1 MTSSSSAP
9 PRGASRPCGPSPPT
23 CRPTCRQPS
32 WSSCT
37 CRRRRPPPATILG
50 RAGPLPATHAADI
63 QPLPPG
69 TLLVAPPDRHLLVD
83 DDGARLTRG
92 PRENGHRPAVDP
104 LFRSAARAHGNRV
117 VGVVLSG
124 ALDDGSA
131 GLGAIKFRHGVT
143 VVQDP
148 DEALYDAMPRNAIEA
163 AAPDHVLPLAGIAAL
178 LGRLARE
185 EPAEPVAPV
194 GPELRLETDM
204 TALDPDVVHADDRP
218 GQPSPFSCPDCS
230 GVLFELQEGRLHRF
244 RCRVSHACPRTGV
257 AARQA
262 HGLEGALWAALRSL
276 EEKTALTRR
285 LAERAVQRGARL
297 SAERFWMHADDDERR
312 AELIREVLLAGD
324 AKALIGGLG
333 D

>member
-1 MTSSSSAP
+1 MSPAAP
-9 PRGASRPCGPSPPT
+9 SRLP
-23 CRPTCRQPS
+23 
-32 WSSCT
+32 
-37 CRRRRPPPATILG
+37 TILG

-63 QPLPPG
+63 QPLRPG

-83 DDGARLTRG
+83 DDGTRLTRG
-92 PRENGHRPAVDP
+92 PMENGHRPAVDP

-131 GLGAIKFRHGVT
+131 GLVAIKSRHGVT
-143 VVQDP
+143 FVQDP

-194 GPELRLETDM
+194 SPELRLETDM

-244 RCRVSHACPRTGV
+244 RCRVGHACPRTACWRARPTDWRGRCGRLCGRWRRRPRSRAGWPSGRCN
-257 AARQA
+257 AAPACRPS
-262 HGLEGALWAALRSL
+262 GSGCMPTTTSGGRSSS
-276 EEKTALTRR
+276 
-285 LAERAVQRGARL
+285 ARCCWPGTP
-297 SAERFWMHADDDERR
+297 RP
-312 AELIREVLLAGD
+312 
-324 AKALIGGLG
+324 
-333 D
+333 